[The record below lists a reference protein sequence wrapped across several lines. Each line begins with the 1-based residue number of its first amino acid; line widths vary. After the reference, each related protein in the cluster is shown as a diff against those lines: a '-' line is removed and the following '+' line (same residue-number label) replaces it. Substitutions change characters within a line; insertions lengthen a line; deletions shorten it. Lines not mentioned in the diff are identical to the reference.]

1 LGGDADIAESE
12 GGMSDPGQDFRDV
25 MSNWRDWNRRSDSKL
40 GYPPRSLMLT
50 GDGVVSGESYSD
62 IPQSEAYAGLDAE
75 EAEKVQVCV
84 DDLPRIECS
93 AVYNHWLSTSR
104 SIGGA
109 SPELAYAS
117 AVTLLRIAFNR
128 RGVLRT

>member
-1 LGGDADIAESE
+1 
-12 GGMSDPGQDFRDV
+12 
-25 MSNWRDWNRRSDSKL
+25 
-40 GYPPRSLMLT
+40 MLT

-75 EAEKVQVCV
+75 EAWKVQVCV

-93 AVYNHWLSTSR
+93 AVYNHWLSTNR

-117 AVTLLRIAFNR
+117 AVTLLRMAFNR